1 MKIELIVIAA
11 ILVPL
16 IVGLLLG
23 MLRGS
28 RRATLRILLIILC
41 VVLAFCL
48 KDAVTVGILNAQF
61 DGQTIQQ
68 IIANQLPEEYASMT
82 DTVMP
87 IIALIVSA
95 VVFLLLFLLLQFVT
109 WAIVYPICK
118 IFVKKARKKKDGTY
132 GRKHGLIGGVI
143 GLAQGAVV
151 AFVLC
156 VILNGLFVNI
166 GNVAETMSNENGSQ
180 NGGNDQAIVL
190 AEGGNGDQDTSTQPT
205 DPTNMQDTL
214 KMFIDYKQSSA
225 CKFVSKISFDN
236 KAFDLVA
243 SMKTED
249 GRKLTLTGQIDALS
263 GLVKMGKQLSEL
275 QNADLS
281 GGLSGATAEQV
292 ADIFKKLDEINA
304 SLSDESKDTIN
315 TLVQTVASQMLP
327 DMNLD
332 LSNLDFKTISFAN
345 EGEVITKLSGYKDAD
360 FSTLTE
366 EQAKQQATD
375 IVNTVMQSDIILPL
389 LSSNSEFTIGLT
401 GDNYDFAKNVIEELE
416 QNPESDKDKV
426 EMLKS
431 FFGLNDETSG
441 GNGGTTTPE
450 QPVEPAPEQ
459 PSEPD
464 TPEVSE

>member
-48 KDAVTVGILNAQF
+48 KDAVTVGILNAQI

-68 IIANQLPEEYASMT
+68 IIASQLPEEYASMT

-95 VVFLLLFLLLQFVT
+95 VAFLMLFLLLQFVT
-109 WAIVYPICK
+109 WVIVYPICK

-166 GNVAETMSNENGSQ
+166 GNVAEAMSNENGSQ

-190 AEGGNGDQDTSTQPT
+190 AESEGGQDTSTQPT
-205 DPTNMQDTL
+205 DPANMQDML
-214 KMFIDYKQSSA
+214 KMFIEYKQSTT
-225 CKFVSKISFDN
+225 CKFVSKVSFNN

-243 SMKTED
+243 TLKTED

-275 QNADLS
+275 QNADMS
-281 GGLSGATAEQV
+281 GGLSGDTAQQV
-292 ADIFKKLDEINA
+292 ADIFNKLDEINA

-345 EGEVITKLSGYKDAD
+345 EGEVITKLSDYKDAD
-360 FSTLTE
+360 FSDLTE
-366 EQAKQQATD
+366 EQAKQQATE
-375 IVNTVMQSDIILPL
+375 IVNTVMQSDIVLPL
-389 LSSNSEFTIGLT
+389 LSSNSDFTIGLA
-401 GDNYDFAKNVIEELE
+401 GDNYDLAKNVIEELE
-416 QNPESDKDKV
+416 QNPESDKDKI

-431 FFGLNDETSG
+431 FFGLNDEASG

>member
-48 KDAVTVGILNAQF
+48 KDAVTVGILNAQI

-68 IIANQLPEEYASMT
+68 IIASQLPEEYASMT

-95 VVFLLLFLLLQFVT
+95 VAFLMLFLLLQFVT
-109 WAIVYPICK
+109 WVIVYPICK

-166 GNVAETMSNENGSQ
+166 GNVAEAMSNENGSQ

-190 AEGGNGDQDTSTQPT
+190 AESEGGQDTSTQPT
-205 DPTNMQDTL
+205 DPTNMQDML
-214 KMFIDYKQSSA
+214 KMFIEYKQSTA
-225 CKFVSKISFDN
+225 CKFVSKVSFNN

-243 SMKTED
+243 TLKTED

-275 QNADLS
+275 QNADMS
-281 GGLSGATAEQV
+281 GGLSGDTAQQV
-292 ADIFKKLDEINA
+292 ADIFNKLDEINA
-304 SLSDESKDTIN
+304 NLSEESKDTIN
-315 TLVQTVASQMLP
+315 TIVQTVASQLLP
-327 DMNLD
+327 DMDLD
-332 LSNLDFKTISFAN
+332 LSKLDFKTISFAN

-360 FSTLTE
+360 FSDLTE
-366 EQAKQQATD
+366 EQAKQQATE

-389 LSSNSEFTIGLT
+389 LSSNSDFTIGLA
-401 GDNYDFAKNVIEELE
+401 GDNYDLAKNVIEELE
-416 QNPESDKDKV
+416 QNPESDKDKI